1 MPAGTIALTNNSTT
15 VTGTGTNFTSEL
27 KANDFLVAIV
37 GGVTYTLGVQSVN
50 SATGLTLITA
60 YNGPTATGVAW
71 TAVPNAALVG
81 ITAQVA
87 ADVAKAIRGLNLDKA
102 NWQQVYSASGNITVN
117 LPDGSQYSGPSWNA
131 VASSVTGKMDK
142 AKNLEDL
149 TDKSAART
157 NLGFVDGGLPVSL
170 GGTGGKTQAAAR
182 SGLGLKSGA
191 VTDAVGSTDTSN
203 GFGKIPLLGSTYT
216 PGNGQRAF
224 TFASSN
230 TPAFSGAND
239 GSWTTPLVISNG
251 GNNSASAAVVFI
263 RDGNFANYFGID
275 QDNQWAHGG
284 WSTPGARYRFWSERI
299 TTVDGNGFIKRA
311 SPIVRVAET
320 GEAMPEN
327 FGEGNFI
334 VGELCAVNDEAEGV
348 TVTKTETG
356 IYEISGTNGLYP
368 EGWTIEIPQ
377 DENGNRLCFA
387 SVTYKNKKLILQINK
402 RKFDI
407 DTAMTIAGDPMDIP
421 AGRWVDLRVAMPE
434 DSVFNQKAVAAKESL
449 LKQLDVDRKALAE
462 SEPTGLQGS

>member
-1 MPAGTIALTNNSTT
+1 MPAGTIALTNNSATLNGS
-15 VTGTGTNFTSEL
+15 GTSFTKEL
-27 KANDFLVAIV
+27 KAGDYVYVTVGGAAYTLVAANITSDTQLMLALAFDGPTTSGLAWNAVPASLQIAITQKILNDFASVARGRILDFQNWQKI
-37 GGVTYTLGVQSVN
+37 YSDAQSV
-50 SATGLTLITA
+50 
-60 YNGPTATGVAW
+60 
-71 TAVPNAALVG
+71 
-81 ITAQVA
+81 
-87 ADVAKAIRGLNLDKA
+87 
-102 NWQQVYSASGNITVN
+102 TVTR
-117 LPDGSQYSGPSWNA
+117 PDRTTFTGPSWGYMANQFA
-131 VASSVTGKMDK
+131 GKMDK
-142 AKNLEDL
+142 AKNLDDL
-149 TDKSAART
+149 ADKSAART

-311 SPIVRVAET
+311 SPIVRVAEA

-334 VGELCAVNDEAEGV
+334 VGDFCAVNDEAEGV
-348 TVTKTETG
+348 TVTKIETG
-356 IYEISGTNGLYP
+356 VYEISGTNGLYP

-387 SVTYKNKKLILQINK
+387 SVTYENTKLILKINK
-402 RKFDI
+402 RKFDVE
-407 DTAMTIAGDPMDIP
+407 TAMTIAGDPMDIP
-421 AGRWVDLRVAMPE
+421 AGRWVDLRVSMPE
-434 DSVFNQKAVAAKESL
+434 YSVFNQKAVAAKESL
-449 LKQLDVDRKALAE
+449 GKQLEGELKAQSASEASE
-462 SEPTGLQGS
+462 SSGS